1 MSAMSAEQRA
11 EIAKRLAELEDPVTG
26 RLTPEAVV
34 KDAKEN
40 AWSPLHKLFDWNVE
54 KAAYQHWLTRA
65 REIMTMRVVVTTD
78 SKSVSVVG
86 YVRDP
91 SAGPSEAGYVSVA
104 RVREDSDASRDVL
117 LAEFARI
124 RDLLNRAKELAEV
137 FGVGADVQGMAKQV
151 AGLRERIIQ
160 QPAHQQM

>member
-1 MSAMSAEQRA
+1 MSSMSAEQRA
-11 EIAKRLAELEDPVTG
+11 EVSRRLAQLEDPVTG

-34 KDAKEN
+34 ADAKLFD
-40 AWSPLHKLFDWNVE
+40 SPLHNLFDWNVE

-91 SAGPSEAGYVSVA
+91 SAGPSEAGYVSVT

-160 QPAHQQM
+160 QPEQRM